1 MVHLRYILHL
11 FLVLL
16 TSIHLCMHVCVGV
29 CHVMSRHVMFVW
41 IYCIRM
47 YVCIYVCV
55 YSYLYIYIYIISYI
69 SRLYMEVLNFAT
81 QLHPESSQ
89 LWYMFGIP
97 TRLEALQ
104 LKHPSDTHCGTSRL
118 VVLQDGLTELAETIA
133 STVGMRVGHA
143 TCGCARSPRRI
154 AMVLICLFWW
164 CAHQIYR
171 SLTNENIHIFNYL
184 SKP

>member
-1 MVHLRYILHL
+1 
-11 FLVLL
+11 
-16 TSIHLCMHVCVGV
+16 
-29 CHVMSRHVMFVW
+29 
-41 IYCIRM
+41 
-47 YVCIYVCV
+47 
-55 YSYLYIYIYIISYI
+55 
-69 SRLYMEVLNFAT
+69 MEVLNFAT

-154 AMVLICLFWW
+154 AMVLICLF
-164 CAHQIYR
+164 
-171 SLTNENIHIFNYL
+171 
-184 SKP
+184 